1 MKYAETGIWR
11 LMLMLL
17 IMESLIGIALFT
29 LIVIPMDLKDP
40 LAVIGDYPPAIR
52 KRCEEL
58 GIVEKREQ
66 RLSGK
71 DLIRKVAAVIVLV
84 VLAVLVMIKINH
96 ADTFIQGFGYSYV
109 IWLAI
114 TWFDAL
120 VIDCGWFCHSKRMRI
135 PGTEDMKEYH
145 DYLFHIKE
153 SAIGS
158 LIGLPACAI
167 VGLAVQ
173 MLA

>member
-1 MKYAETGIWR
+1 
-11 LMLMLL
+11 MLL
-17 IMESLIGIALFT
+17 FIESLIGMALFT

-58 GIVEKREQ
+58 GLIEKRKQ
-66 RLSGK
+66 QLSKK
-71 DLIRKVAAVIVLV
+71 DLIKKGVAITLLVIIAVF
-84 VLAVLVMIKINH
+84 VMKKINH
-96 ADTFIQGFGYSYV
+96 AATFLQGFGYTYV

-120 VIDCGWFCHSKRMRI
+120 VIDCGWFCHSKIMRI

-145 DYLFHIKE
+145 DYLFHIKA
-153 SAIGS
+153 SAIGT
-158 LIGLPACAI
+158 LIGLPACAV

-173 MLA
+173 MLT

>member
-1 MKYAETGIWR
+1 
-11 LMLMLL
+11 MLL
-17 IMESLIGIALFT
+17 VVESLIGIALFT
-29 LIVIPMDLKDP
+29 LIVVPMDLKDP

-52 KRCEEL
+52 KRCEDL
-58 GIVEKREQ
+58 GLIEKREQ
-66 RLSGK
+66 QLSRK
-71 DLIRKVAAVIVLV
+71 DLIKKGVAVTLLV
-84 VLAVLVMIKINH
+84 VIAVFVMKKINH
-96 ADTFIQGFGYSYV
+96 AATFFQGFGYTYV

-145 DYLFHIKE
+145 DYLFHIKA
-153 SAIGS
+153 SAIGT
-158 LIGLPACAI
+158 LIGLPACAV

-173 MLA
+173 MFT